1 MNKRRSQHQRQI
13 NKQGRRRMQFNALS
27 FKDKENEQEV
37 QNEVNEHP
45 EVDQENDLDDKDKS

>member
-1 MNKRRSQHQRQI
+1 
-13 NKQGRRRMQFNALS
+13 MQFNALS